1 MMITAKQA
9 RRRSG
14 EEAMEITA
22 LQKTRPIPGH
32 TWEGIILNYLNAIY
46 APPQQTGKACD
57 DDGDSDGNER
67 W

>member
-1 MMITAKQA
+1 MDKTGPAQIG
-9 RRRSG
+9 RGS
-14 EEAMEITA
+14 AMEITA

-57 DDGDSDGNER
+57 NDGDTDGNER
-67 W
+67 L